1 MLYVFVT
8 LFIFLDNLSG
18 AIQQLIRNKFRKKKS
33 LEYVEMTEKHILKCT
48 ESNAT
53 KIFEV
58 KNEPNGN
65 NL

>member
-1 MLYVFVT
+1 M
-8 LFIFLDNLSG
+8 
-18 AIQQLIRNKFRKKKS
+18 K
-33 LEYVEMTEKHILKCT
+33 EKHILKCT

-53 KIFEV
+53 KIFEI